1 LDEPLAGFV
10 KLFAPAAQGKAEYRI
25 QESGVR
31 IKTEEAFEPFLLSS
45 GF

>member
-1 LDEPLAGFV
+1 LDEPQRGFV

-31 IKTEEAFEPFLLSS
+31 IKTEEAFEPFLLDS